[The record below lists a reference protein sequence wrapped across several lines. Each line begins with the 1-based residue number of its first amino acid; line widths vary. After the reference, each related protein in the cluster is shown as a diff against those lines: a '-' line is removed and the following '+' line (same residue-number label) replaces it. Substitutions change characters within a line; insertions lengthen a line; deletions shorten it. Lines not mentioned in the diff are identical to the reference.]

1 MHRYNKESRLNVV
14 KTYVLDTNVLLSDAY
29 ALFAF
34 EDNNVIIPMI
44 VLEELDK
51 FKTRQDDVGKNAR
64 LANRLLDELR
74 EVGSLVDGVKLR
86 CGGTLRVI
94 LTDNEMLCC
103 LPVEM
108 QQHPTADNSIIAL
121 ALAFKDSHH
130 MLTMVS
136 KDINMRI
143 KCDVLRI
150 RCEDYKHLRVT
161 DAEDKLYTGVKVQ
174 VVPDDVVQAFY
185 DDNFLDLSDYC
196 SLYPNQ
202 AVVLK
207 SEDEQKKTIR
217 SVLAKCKPIASS
229 KDVIVPIAKIGDV
242 YGLRSRNKEQA
253 LALDMLLDNDVKLV
267 TLAGRAGC
275 GKTLLA
281 LAAGLQQLKKKYSKI
296 IVTRPIQPLGKDIGF
311 LPGTMEEKMAP
322 WIAPIRDNI
331 GYLMSAKNSKNNLM
345 LDAMLKKGE
354 IEIEA
359 ITYIRGRS
367 IPNAFIIVDECQN
380 ITLHE
385 LKTILTRVGEG
396 SKVVLTGDESQ
407 IDNVNVDMFSNG
419 LTHVIEKFKDQQ
431 IAAHIKLIKGE
442 RSQLASLSADI
453 L

>member
-1 MHRYNKESRLNVV
+1 VE
-14 KTYVLDTNVLLSDAY
+14 KTYVLDTNVLLSDAN

-74 EVGSLVDGVKLR
+74 EEGSLVDGVKLC
-86 CGGTLRVI
+86 CGGTLRIV
-94 LTDNEMLCC
+94 LTNNEMWQN
-103 LPVEM
+103 LPIEM
-108 QQHPTADNSIIAL
+108 QHEKKADNVIIAL
-121 ALAFKDSHH
+121 TLGLHS
-130 MLTMVS
+130 LSPVLIS

-143 KCDVLRI
+143 KCDVLGI
-150 RCEDYKHLRVT
+150 KCEDYKHLRVT
-161 DAEDKLYTGVKVQ
+161 DTEDKLYTGVKVQ
-174 VVPDDVVQAFY
+174 VVSDDIVQAFY
-185 DDNFLDLSDYC
+185 DDNFLDLSEYC

-207 SEDEQKKTIR
+207 SEDEHGKTIR

-267 TLAGRAGC
+267 TLTGKAGC

-281 LAAGLQQLKKKYSKI
+281 LAAGLKLLGEKKYSKI

-311 LPGTMEEKMAP
+311 LPGTMEEKMEP

-331 GYLMSAKNSKNNLM
+331 GFLMSAKNSKHNMM
-345 LDAMLKKGE
+345 LDTMMKKGE

-367 IPNAFIIVDECQN
+367 IPNAYIIVDECQN

-396 SKVVLTGDESQ
+396 SKVVCTGDSSQ

-419 LTHVIEKFKDQQ
+419 LTHVAEKFKDQPL
-431 IAAHIKLIKGE
+431 AAHITLLKGE
-442 RSQLASLSADI
+442 RGKLATLAADI

>member
-1 MHRYNKESRLNVV
+1 
-14 KTYVLDTNVLLSDAY
+14 
-29 ALFAF
+29 
-34 EDNNVIIPMI
+34 MI
-44 VLEELDK
+44 VLEELDR

-74 EVGSLVDGVKLR
+74 EQGSLVGGVKLR
-86 CGGTLRVI
+86 CGGTLRI
-94 LTDNEMLCC
+94 ALTSDEMLHD

-108 QQHPTADNSIIAL
+108 QRETKADNVIIAL
-121 ALAFKDSHH
+121 TLGLYKATRKVNPV
-130 MLTMVS
+130 TPIMVS

-143 KCDVLRI
+143 KCDVLGI
-150 RCEDYKHLRVT
+150 KCEDYKHLRVT
-161 DAEDKLYTGVKVQ
+161 DTEDKLYTGVKVQ
-174 VVPDDVVQAFY
+174 VVSDDVVQAFY
-185 DDNFLDLSDYC
+185 DDNFLDLSEYC

-207 SEDEQKKTIR
+207 SEDEHGKTIR

-229 KDVIVPIAKIGDV
+229 KDVIVPIAKITDV

-267 TLAGRAGC
+267 TLSGRAGC

-281 LAAGLQQLKKKYSKI
+281 LAAGLQQLKTKRYSKI

-311 LPGTMEEKMAP
+311 LPGTMEEKMEP

-331 GYLMSAKNSKNNLM
+331 GFLMSAKNSKHNMM
-345 LDAMLKKGE
+345 LDAMMKKGE

-367 IPNAFIIVDECQN
+367 IPNAYIIVDECQN

-396 SKVVLTGDESQ
+396 SKVVATGDSSQ

-419 LTHVIEKFKDQQ
+419 LTHVTEKFKDQQ
-431 IAAHIKLIKGE
+431 IAAHITLLKGE
-442 RSQLASLSADI
+442 RGTLATLAADI